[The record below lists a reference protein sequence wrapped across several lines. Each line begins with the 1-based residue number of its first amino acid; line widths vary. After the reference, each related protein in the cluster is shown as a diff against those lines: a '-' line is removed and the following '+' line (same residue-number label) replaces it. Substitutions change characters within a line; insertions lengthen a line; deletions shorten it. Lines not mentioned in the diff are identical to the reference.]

1 MELLYETLAAELSE
15 SIARGVLRPG
25 DRLPSVRLLARQRK
39 VSVATVL
46 QAYLRLENEG
56 LIEVRPQ
63 SGHYVRPRR
72 ALELAEPRT
81 SRRAHTPAKVQVSTG
96 VAALVASM
104 RDPSVVPLGSA
115 LLSPDLLPTGALNRM
130 LAGIARE
137 MSSAGATYESGP
149 GLLTLRRQLARRS
162 VTWGMSL
169 GADDFVTTNGA
180 VEALHLALRAVARP
194 GDAIAVESPTYF
206 GVLQL
211 IEELGLK
218 AVEVPTHPR
227 TGVDLE
233 ELEQVIRTTASLK
246 AVLVMP
252 TVSNPLGT
260 VMSDEAKQQ
269 LVRLVAKY
277 DLDLIEDDAYGE
289 LVFDSPRPRPARAW
303 DREGRVLFCGS
314 ISKTLAPG
322 YRVGWIAPGRHQERI
337 EQLKFA
343 FTVASPTL
351 PQMAVAEFLASGG
364 YDRHLRRL
372 RATLRGQVDRVREAI
387 ADSFPAGTRVT
398 APAGGFVL
406 WVELPQ
412 GADALELQSRALARG
427 IAIAP
432 GQIFSARGRFA
443 HCLRLSCGFPWSA
456 RIEAAITTVGELA
469 TVQLSRRRT
478 A

>member
-1 MELLYETLAAELSE
+1 MDLLYEKLAAELTE
-15 SIARGVLRPG
+15 SIDRGVLRPG

-46 QAYLRLENEG
+46 QAYLRLENQG
-56 LIEVRPQ
+56 LVEVRPK
-63 SGHYVRPRR
+63 SGHYVRSRR

-81 SRRAHTPAKVQVSTG
+81 SRRASSPAKVQVSTG

-104 RDPSVVPLGSA
+104 RDPSVVPFGSA
-115 LLSPDLLPTGALNRM
+115 LLSPDLLPIRALNRM

-137 MSSAGATYESGP
+137 MSTAGSTYESGP
-149 GLLTLRRQLARRS
+149 GLITLRRQLARRS

-169 GADDFVTTNGA
+169 AAEDFVTTNGA
-180 VEALHLALRAVARP
+180 VEALHLALRAVAKP

-218 AVEVPTHPR
+218 AVEVPTNPR
-227 TGVDLE
+227 TGFDLE
-233 ELEQVIRTTASLK
+233 ALEQVIRSTPSLK
-246 AVLVMP
+246 AVLAMP
-252 TVSNPLGT
+252 TVSNPMGT
-260 VMSDEAKQQ
+260 VMSDEAKEK
-269 LVRLVAKY
+269 LVRLVARY

-289 LVFDSPRPRPARAW
+289 LAFDSPRPRPARAW

-372 RATLRGQVDRVREAI
+372 RSTLRGQVDRVREAI

-398 APAGGFVL
+398 APAGGFVI

-412 GADALELQSRALARG
+412 GADALELQSRALAKG
-427 IAIAP
+427 IAVAP
-432 GQIFSARGRFA
+432 GPIFSARGRFA
-443 HCLRLSCGFPWSA
+443 HCLRLSCGFPWSG
-456 RIEAAITTVGELA
+456 RIEAALA
-469 TVQLSRRRT
+469 TVGDLATAQLARRRS

>member
-1 MELLYETLAAELSE
+1 MELLYEKLAAELTE

-46 QAYLRLENEG
+46 QAYLRLENQG
-56 LIEVRPQ
+56 LVEVRPK
-63 SGHYVRPRR
+63 SGHYVKSRR

-81 SRRAHTPAKVQVSTG
+81 SRRASAPAKVQVSTG
-96 VAALVASM
+96 VAALIASM

-115 LLSPDLLPTGALNRM
+115 LLSPDLLPIGALNRM
-130 LAGIARE
+130 LAASARE
-137 MSSAGATYESGP
+137 MSTAGASYDAPP
-149 GLLTLRRQLARRS
+149 GLLTLRQQLARRS

-169 GADDFVTTNGA
+169 APEDFVTTNGA

-227 TGVDLE
+227 SGFELDA
-233 ELEQVIRTTASLK
+233 LEQVIRTTPSLK
-246 AVLVMP
+246 AVLAMP

-260 VMSDEAKQQ
+260 VMPDEAKEK
-269 LVRLVAKY
+269 LVRLVAKH
-277 DLDLIEDDAYGE
+277 DLELIEDDAYGE

-303 DREGRVLFCGS
+303 DRDGRVLLCGS

-322 YRVGWIAPGRHQERI
+322 YRVGWIAPGRHQERV

-351 PQMAVAEFLASGG
+351 SQMAVAEFLASGG

-372 RATLRGQVDRVREAI
+372 RATLRGQVERVREAI

-398 APAGGFVL
+398 APQGGFVI

-412 GADALELQSRALARG
+412 GADALELQARALAKG

-456 RIEAAITTVGELA
+456 HIAAAIATVGELA
-469 TVQLSRRRT
+469 GAQLIRRRS

>member
-1 MELLYETLAAELSE
+1 MDLLYETLAAELNA
-15 SIARGVLRPG
+15 SITRGVLRPG
-25 DRLPSVRLLARQRK
+25 DRLPSVRLLARQRR

-46 QAYLRLENEG
+46 QAYLRLENQG
-56 LIEVRPQ
+56 VIEVRPK
-63 SGHYVRPRR
+63 SGHYVRTRR

-81 SRRAHTPAKVQVSTG
+81 SRRAASPAKVQVSTG
-96 VAALVASM
+96 VAALSASM
-104 RDPSVVPLGSA
+104 RDPAVVPLGSA
-115 LLSPDLLPTGALNRM
+115 LLSPDLLPIRALNRM

-137 MSSAGATYESGP
+137 VSTAGATYESGP

-169 GADDFVTTNGA
+169 AADDFVTTNGA
-180 VEALHLALRAVARP
+180 VEALHLALRAVAKP

-218 AVEVPTHPR
+218 AVEVPTNPR
-227 TGVDLE
+227 SGFELDA
-233 ELEQVIRTTASLK
+233 LEQVIRSTPSLK
-246 AVLVMP
+246 AVLAMP
-252 TVSNPLGT
+252 TVSNPIGC
-260 VMSDEAKQQ
+260 VMPDDAKEK
-269 LVRLVAKY
+269 LVKLVTKY
-277 DLDLIEDDAYGE
+277 GLDLIEDDAYGE

-322 YRVGWIAPGRHQERI
+322 YRVGWIAPGRHMQRI

-351 PQMAVAEFLASGG
+351 PQLAVAEFLASGG

-387 ADSFPAGTRVT
+387 AESFPAGTRVT
-398 APAGGFVL
+398 APSGGFVL

-427 IAIAP
+427 IALAP
-432 GQIFSARGRFA
+432 GPIFSARGRFA
-443 HCLRLSCGFPWSA
+443 HCLRLSCGFPWSP
-456 RIEAAITTVGELA
+456 RIAAAVATVGELA
-469 TVQLSRRRT
+469 TAQLARRRS

>member
-1 MELLYETLAAELSE
+1 MDLLYEKLAADLGGSVE
-15 SIARGVLRPG
+15 RGALRPG
-25 DRLPSVRLLARQRK
+25 DRLPSVRILARQRG

-56 LIEVRPQ
+56 LIEVRPK
-63 SGHYVRPRR
+63 SGHYVRSRR
-72 ALELAEPRT
+72 ALDLAEPRT
-81 SRRAHTPAKVQVSTG
+81 SRRASAPARVQVSTG

-104 RDPSVVPLGSA
+104 RDPAVVPLGSA
-115 LLSPDLLPTGALNRM
+115 LLSPDLLPVRALNRM
-130 LAGIARE
+130 LAESARE
-137 MSSAGATYESGP
+137 MSNAGASYDAPP

-162 VTWGMSL
+162 VSWGVEL
-169 GADDFVTTNGA
+169 TADDFVTTLGA
-180 VEALHLALRAVARP
+180 AEAIHLSLRAVAQP

-206 GVLQL
+206 GVLQI

-227 TGVDLE
+227 TGLDLDA
-233 ELEQVIRTTASLK
+233 LEQVIRTTPSLK
-246 AVLVMP
+246 AVLAMP

-260 VMSDEAKQQ
+260 VMSDEAKEK
-269 LVRLVAKY
+269 LVRLVARY

-303 DREGRVLFCGS
+303 DRDGRVLLCGS

-322 YRVGWIAPGRHQERI
+322 YRVGWVAPGRHQERI
-337 EQLKFA
+337 EQLKFSYNI
-343 FTVASPTL
+343 ASPTL
-351 PQMAVAEFLASGG
+351 PQMAVAEFLAGGG

-372 RATLRGQVDRVREAI
+372 RATLRGQVERMREAI
-387 ADSFPAGTRVT
+387 AQSFPPGTRVT

-412 GADALELQSRALARG
+412 GADAFELQARAYAKQ

-432 GQIFSARGRFA
+432 GPIFSARGRFN
-443 HCLRLSCGFPWSA
+443 HCLRMSCGFPWSD
-456 RIEAAITTVGELA
+456 RIAEAIGIVGALA
-469 TVQLSRRRT
+469 TAQLGRRKS

>member
-1 MELLYETLAAELSE
+1 MDLLYDKLAVELAG
-15 SIARGVLRPG
+15 SIGRGVLRPG
-25 DRLPSVRLLARQRK
+25 DRLPSVRLLARQRH

-56 LIEVRPQ
+56 LVEVRPK
-63 SGHYVRPRR
+63 SGHYVRSRR

-81 SRRAHTPAKVQVSTG
+81 SRKATAPAKVQVSTG
-96 VAALVASM
+96 VQALIESM
-104 RDPSVVPLGSA
+104 RDPNVVPLGSA
-115 LLSPDLLPTGALNRM
+115 LLSPDLLPIRALNRM
-130 LAGIARE
+130 LAASARE
-137 MSSAGATYESGP
+137 MSTAGASYDVAP

-162 VTWGMSL
+162 VSWGMSL
-169 GADDFVTTNGA
+169 APEDFVTTNGA
-180 VEALHLALRAVARP
+180 VEALHLALMAIARP

-227 TGVDLE
+227 TGFDLE
-233 ELEQVIRTTASLK
+233 ALEEVIRTTPSLK
-246 AVLVMP
+246 GVLAMP
-252 TVSNPLGT
+252 TVSNPMGT
-260 VMSDEAKQQ
+260 VMTDEAKEK
-269 LVRLVAKY
+269 LVRLLARY

-289 LVFDSPRPRPARAW
+289 LAFESPRPRPARAW
-303 DREGRVLFCGS
+303 DRDGRVLLCGS

-322 YRVGWIAPGRHQERI
+322 YRVGWIAPGRHLDRI
-337 EQLKFA
+337 SQLKFA
-343 FTVASPTL
+343 FSVGSPTL

-372 RATLRGQVDRVREAI
+372 RSTLRGQVERVREAI
-387 ADSFPAGTRVT
+387 ADSFPAGTRVS

-412 GADALELQSRALARG
+412 GADALELQARALAKG
-427 IAIAP
+427 IALAP

-443 HCLRLSCGFPWSA
+443 HCLRLSCGFPWSD
-456 RIEAAITTVGELA
+456 RIGQAVATVGELA
-469 TVQLSRRRT
+469 TAQLARRRS